1 MSDFLDFEKD
11 GSVLAWTREQDP
23 DRRVEFV
30 AIELLTDAP
39 ADVRARFI
47 NELAAEYAQ
56 LDDPEIAAQYAARVS
71 EYEKSDAKLISPFIS
86 FLKENFDDV
95 HILELGP
102 GSGLALRFFQFND
115 FKTTAIEIAEKIIDT
130 AKAASPETKFIN
142 DDFLTHNFLNQ
153 KYQG

>member
-1 MSDFLDFEKD
+1 MSAFLDFEKD

-56 LDDPEIAAQYAARVS
+56 LDDPEIAANPR
-71 EYEKSDAKLISPFIS
+71 
-86 FLKENFDDV
+86 
-95 HILELGP
+95 
-102 GSGLALRFFQFND
+102 
-115 FKTTAIEIAEKIIDT
+115 TAIIKNIGYIIAGYYEPVEYRQRIYTAWQEAEPTLEHPIFHDLLMAQDT
-130 AKAASPETKFIN
+130 AKIAN
-142 DDFLTHNFLNQ
+142 
-153 KYQG
+153 

>member
-56 LDDPEIAAQYAARVS
+56 LDDPEIAANPR
-71 EYEKSDAKLISPFIS
+71 
-86 FLKENFDDV
+86 
-95 HILELGP
+95 
-102 GSGLALRFFQFND
+102 
-115 FKTTAIEIAEKIIDT
+115 TAIIKNIGYIIAGYYEPVEYRQRIYTAWQEAEPTLEHPIFHDLLMAQDT
-130 AKAASPETKFIN
+130 AKIAN
-142 DDFLTHNFLNQ
+142 NN
-153 KYQG
+153 

>member
-1 MSDFLDFEKD
+1 MSAFLDFEKD

-56 LDDPEIAAQYAARVS
+56 LDDPEIAANPR
-71 EYEKSDAKLISPFIS
+71 
-86 FLKENFDDV
+86 
-95 HILELGP
+95 
-102 GSGLALRFFQFND
+102 
-115 FKTTAIEIAEKIIDT
+115 TAIIKNIGYIIAGYYEPVEYRQRIYTAWQEAEPTLEHPIFHDLLMAQDT
-130 AKAASPETKFIN
+130 AKIAN
-142 DDFLTHNFLNQ
+142 NN
-153 KYQG
+153 